1 LQTVGDDGIRLTVNN
16 ALMINRWVNRS
27 ATTDT
32 TTAFNLVAGQR
43 VPIVLEY
50 YENVGSA
57 VARLR
62 WQTPGATDFVAI
74 PRSRLYE

>member
-1 LQTVGDDGIRLTVNN
+1 MIDKW
-16 ALMINRWVNRS
+16 INRG

-32 TTAFNLVAGQR
+32 TAAINLTAGQR
-43 VPIVLEY
+43 VPVVLEY

-62 WQTPGATDFVAI
+62 WKTPGSSTFEAI
-74 PRSRLYE
+74 PSSRLYVQ